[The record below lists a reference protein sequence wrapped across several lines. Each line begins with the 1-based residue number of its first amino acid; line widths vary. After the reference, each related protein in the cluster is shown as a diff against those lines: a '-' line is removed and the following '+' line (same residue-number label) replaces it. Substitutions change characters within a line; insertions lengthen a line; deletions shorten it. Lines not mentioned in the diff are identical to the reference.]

1 MESKCRKYWQAGI
14 PCPPSQPASVL
25 TEASGLATSLNE
37 QGNPRSIAFGVEP
50 QARDNPGRIVPI
62 PGYDAPSL
70 PLKPLRDPAL
80 SLIAL
85 SGVDPSG
92 PVMVEVPLVENN
104 TAFTATHALGGRRVG
119 FAERFVDDHEEGRI
133 EHPPSF
139 LKALGILRQAGTE
152 LVPVPAH
159 RANQTLHTRNEIDEL
174 VRALRLVALVSDSR
188 SSAFHSACW
197 SGYPGVGAPLEDGAT
212 LWFYG
217 ARWAK
222 DWLPAL
228 VQGYQNVC
236 RLMDRQ
242 DEPPAALNYPTR

>member
-14 PCPPSQPASVL
+14 PCPPSQPSSVL
-25 TEASGLATSLNE
+25 AEASGLATSLNE

-139 LKALGILRQAGTE
+139 LKALDILRQAGTWY
-152 LVPVPAH
+152 
-159 RANQTLHTRNEIDEL
+159 QCLHTGPITPFTPATKSMSWC
-174 VRALRLVALVSDSR
+174 VHSD
-188 SSAFHSACW
+188 W
-197 SGYPGVGAPLEDGAT
+197 MP
-212 LWFYG
+212 W
-217 ARWAK
+217 
-222 DWLPAL
+222 
-228 VQGYQNVC
+228 
-236 RLMDRQ
+236 
-242 DEPPAALNYPTR
+242 YPTAVAAPSTARAGVATRGLARRSRMARRCGSTAHVGRKIGCRRWYRGIKTCAV